1 MNLPLVPTS
10 VAATTVV
17 LPVTI
22 DTLVPLIVLAPI
34 VLAVRLRLTFWPAV
48 PEKVSVA
55 FWPALPA
62 ANVSASGVPAV
73 IVPAWSAATS

>member
-22 DTLVPLIVLAPI
+22 DTLVPLMVLAPI

-55 FWPALPA
+55 FCPGSPRRT
-62 ANVSASGVPAV
+62 SAGAGCRR
-73 IVPAWSAATS
+73 